1 MRTIWQECPRDDRFP
16 QWSMLYVTMNRKGEI
31 VMNRTTYEATGSP
44 AAYLIYFDEVNNRI
58 GLKPTHS
65 VNKKAFPA
73 APNGRHG
80 GKKVR
85 AFRLMPKFGLVI
97 SETVQFHDAAF
108 DDGMLILDMRSAKVS
123 TRAMSQR
130 KRVGNKGN

>member
-1 MRTIWQECPRDDRFP
+1 
-16 QWSMLYVTMNRKGEI
+16 MLYVTMNRKGEI

-44 AAYLIYFDEVNNRI
+44 TAYLIYFDEVNNRI

-85 AFRLMPKFGLVI
+85 AFRLLPKFGLVI
-97 SETVQFHDAAF
+97 TETVQFHDAAF
-108 DDGMLILDMRSAKVS
+108 DDGMLILDLRSAKVKPRS
-123 TRAMSQR
+123 VAKR
-130 KRVGNKGN
+130 KRLGKKGN